1 MIRTQ
6 ISLTEDQM
14 RRLRREARERRTSI
28 AAVVRDAVER
38 AIPDEDADRL
48 ARQRRAFELAGAY
61 DSGHRDT
68 AERHDDVLAEQRR
81 W

>member
-6 ISLTEDQM
+6 ISLTDTQM
-14 RRLRREARERRTSI
+14 RRLRRAARERHMSI
-28 AAVVRDAVER
+28 AAVIREAVEQ

-48 ARQRRAFELAGAY
+48 ARQRRAFELAGAF
-61 DSGHRDT
+61 DSGQRDT
-68 AERHDDVLAEQRR
+68 AKRHDEILSEQTG